1 MRPKIK
7 EGYFSFTREFVSPLV
22 IGDRNP
28 LTRVTCLFCGATYI
42 LPSDSVSGWEREHR
56 RSCKT
61 AEDQN
66 VADCPVTALSG
77 YR

>member
-1 MRPKIK
+1 MQPRNK
-7 EGYFSFTREFVSPLV
+7 EGNASFTRKFVYPLV
-22 IGDRNP
+22 INDRNP

-66 VADCPVTALSG
+66 AADCPVTVLSG